1 MRAQWELDK
10 EAWMLIIHELMQ
22 DEKIFFS
29 TQKLDWLLGAMGYF
43 EWLKDNKKEEEY
55 AARHN

>member
-1 MRAQWELDK
+1 
-10 EAWMLIIHELMQ
+10 MQ